1 MNKIIGFIGCGNM
14 AQAIIGGIITSNFIS
29 KENVIA
35 SNPSKNKLDI
45 CRDKY
50 GIEIYPGDNISVA
63 KKSDILVLAVKPHFY
78 SDVIKEIKDYIKED
92 VLIVT
97 IAAGV
102 SIDFVEKNFFSNIK
116 VIRTMP
122 NTAALVNESIT
133 LLCKNSAVSHDEF
146 ALITDMFNSI
156 GKTEIIPEA
165 MIDKTLA
172 IGGSSPALVY
182 MFIEAMADGAVL
194 QGVPRDKAYKIAAQ
208 AVLGSAKMVLE
219 TNLHPGALKDMVCSP
234 GGTTI
239 EAVYTLEKNNFRGS
253 VIEAVDS
260 CTKKAIKMNSQNS
273 K

>member
-1 MNKIIGFIGCGNM
+1 MNKTIGFIGCGNM

-29 KENVIA
+29 SHNIIA
-35 SNPSKNKLDI
+35 SNPSKNKLEA
-45 CRDKY
+45 CHETY
-50 GIEIYPGDNISVA
+50 GIEIYPGDNISIA
-63 KKSDILVLAVKPHFY
+63 KKADILVLAVKPHFY
-78 SDVIKEIKDYIKED
+78 SDVIAEIKDYIKSD

-102 SIDFVEKNFFSNIK
+102 SIDFVEKNFITPVK
-116 VIRTMP
+116 VVRTMP

-133 LLCKNSAVSHDEF
+133 LLCKNSLVTDNEF
-146 ALITDMFNSI
+146 TLINNMFNSI
-156 GKTEIIPEA
+156 GNTEVIPES

-239 EAVYTLEKNNFRGS
+239 EAVYTLEKNNFRGA
-253 VIEAVDS
+253 VIEAVDN
-260 CTKKAIKMNSQNS
+260 CTKKAIKMNSQN